1 MSKSIRHIILLIGV
15 WLSTACY
22 AQTPVT
28 ITGTA
33 TFAAGEEIRLLVFH
47 DLLNGIAE
55 VATTD
60 IIDKNG
66 HFTLKYKTHD
76 IELAQLAIRTSK
88 AEFFIVP
95 SNSYNFTI
103 TMDSVLYQTINPEK
117 YGGFLQIENAQKD
130 TDDLNFK
137 INRFSKYFNQVT
149 DNYAFPM
156 IYGSPDSVNIF
167 DTVRNIIGEHFD
179 FQYIPTN
186 FYQSYGYY
194 MMGEIDLLQY
204 RKKPV
209 FIYQK
214 YFDNDYILYNNPA
227 YMSLFNQY
235 YEGYL
240 YYSPHISKE
249 LLSRTINETPD
260 YPTLFNEIGRDPK
273 LTNAR
278 LRELV
283 IIKNLISFLDN
294 KEFDYHNIIKLLEY
308 IRQTSSFEK
317 HIELIHSKLNTIQKK
332 QLVAKEVTFLDEKGH
347 KTHLKQYEGTPV
359 YLQIFQT
366 DCINCVREMMI
377 INELQKKY
385 EGRVQ
390 FLSLCVDPEKRT
402 YQAFVKQ
409 YGKLFSWP
417 ILYFDE
423 QYDWLLLQGVETL
436 PEHLFF
442 GSDGTLM
449 MRFPPAPEQGL
460 PEYLQ
465 IRFPEQTEENHNPLF
480 QNRNK

>member
-1 MSKSIRHIILLIGV
+1 MHKKLRHIILVICLCV
-15 WLSTACY
+15 LSTAH

-60 IIDKNG
+60 IIDKHG
-66 HFTLKYKTHD
+66 HFTLKYNTTD
-76 IELAQLAIRTSK
+76 IQLAQLAIRTSK

-95 SNSYNFTI
+95 ANSYNFTI
-103 TMDSVLYQTINPEK
+103 SVDTVLYQLINPEK
-117 YGGFLQIENAQKD
+117 YGGFLQIENAKKD
-130 TDDLNFK
+130 TNDLNFK
-137 INRFSKYFNQVT
+137 INRFSSYFSRVSNE
-149 DNYAFPM
+149 YAYKM
-156 IYGSPDSVNIF
+156 IYGYDSSIF
-167 DTVRNIIGEHFD
+167 DTVRDIIGEHFN
-179 FQYIPTN
+179 FQYNPTN

-194 MMGEIDLLQY
+194 TMGGIDMLQY
-204 RKKPV
+204 NKKPV
-209 FIYQK
+209 FLYQK

-227 YMSLFNQY
+227 YMSLFNQF

-240 YYSPHISKE
+240 YYSPYISKE
-249 LLSRTINETPD
+249 LLDRTINENPD
-260 YPTLFNEIGRDPK
+260 YLTLFNEAGRDPK

-283 IIKNLISFLDN
+283 IIKNLIEFLDN
-294 KEFDYHNIIKLLEY
+294 EEFDRGNVLKVLDY

-317 HIELIHSKLNTIQKK
+317 HVELINSKLKQIQQQEKA
-332 QLVAKEVTFLDEKGH
+332 LAEVTFLDEKGH
-347 KTHLKQYEGTPV
+347 KVRLKQYEGSPV
-359 YLQIFQT
+359 YLHIFQT

-390 FLSLCVDPEKRT
+390 FLSLCVDPDKRT
-402 YQAFVKQ
+402 CQAFVKQ
-409 YGKLFSWP
+409 YGKQFPWP

-423 QYDWLLLQGVETL
+423 QYDWLLQQGVETL
-436 PEHLFF
+436 PEHIFYKA
-442 GSDGTLM
+442 DGTLL
-449 MRFPPAPEQGL
+449 MRYPPAPETGL

-465 IRFPEQTEENHNPLF
+465 LNYPEEKEDDQNPLF
-480 QNRNK
+480 QNRNKQ

>member
-1 MSKSIRHIILLIGV
+1 MKMRLRHIILLIGI
-15 WLSTACY
+15 WLSAVGQ

-47 DLLNGIAE
+47 DLLNGIPE

-66 HFTLKYKTHD
+66 RFSLRYNTHD

-103 TMDSVLYQTINPEK
+103 TMDSVLYQLINPEK
-117 YGGFLQIENAQKD
+117 YGGFLQIENVKKD

-137 INRFSKYFNQVT
+137 INRFTNYFNQVT
-149 DNYAFPM
+149 DRYAYPM
-156 IYGSPDSVNIF
+156 IYGSTVNVF
-167 DTVRNIIGEHFD
+167 DTVRDIIGEHFD

-186 FYQSYGYY
+186 FYQAYGYY
-194 MMGEIDLLQY
+194 TMGEIDLLQY
-204 RKKPV
+204 RKKPIV
-209 FIYQK
+209 IYQK

-240 YYSPHISKE
+240 YYSPYISKE

-273 LTNAR
+273 LANAR

-294 KEFDYHNIIKLLEY
+294 EEFDYNNVLKLLDY

-317 HIELIHSKLNTIQKK
+317 HIALINSKLNNLQKK
-332 QLVAKEVTFLDEKGH
+332 QHLVKEITFLDEKGH
-347 KTHLKQYEGTPV
+347 KVRLKQYEGKPV

-385 EGRVQ
+385 DGRVQ

-402 YQAFVKQ
+402 YQNFVKQ
-409 YGKLFSWP
+409 YGKQFSWP

-423 QYDWLLLQGVETL
+423 QYDWLALQGVETL
-436 PEHLFF
+436 PDHLLF
-442 GSDGTLM
+442 GGDGALIK
-449 MRFPPAPEQGL
+449 RFPPAPDQGL

-465 IRFPEQTEENHNPLF
+465 ANYPEQVEEEQNPLF
-480 QNRNK
+480 QNRNKQ